1 MLRDRIPLISY
12 LARPASALELPNP
25 LESPPENSQKDWVKT
40 QHSKTL
46 ELFKKYVSDR
56 KALRIPYTLS
66 PPQ

>member
-1 MLRDRIPLISY
+1 MLRDHIPLISY

-25 LESPPENSQKDWVKT
+25 LESPPENYQKDWGKI

-56 KALRIPYTLS
+56 KALRIPDTLS